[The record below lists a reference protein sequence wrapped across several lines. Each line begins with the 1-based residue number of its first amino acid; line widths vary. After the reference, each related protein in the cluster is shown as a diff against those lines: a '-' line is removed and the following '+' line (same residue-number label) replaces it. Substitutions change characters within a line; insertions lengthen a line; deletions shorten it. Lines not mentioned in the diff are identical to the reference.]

1 MLTLLA
7 SGQRTYRR
15 YLHLI
20 SKGHEMTIVFN
31 NNVSQYA
38 NGDFATFKD
47 EDVNGIARAN
57 GYVNAG
63 YATVVVAYVAP
74 EIAPKADEWGEE
86 KPLKKTK

>member
-1 MLTLLA
+1 
-7 SGQRTYRR
+7 
-15 YLHLI
+15 
-20 SKGHEMTIVFN
+20 MTIVFN